1 MIGPMLF
8 SLMKVTLKFLI
19 ERIESIF
26 VDSVMIELNLND
38 DKSDFTKVAILE
50 FDHISRVMLYDYWS
64 SLMDIL
70 TKSNTLIF

>member
-38 DKSDFTKVAILE
+38 DKSDFTKVAILLE
-50 FDHISRVMLYDYWS
+50 G
-64 SLMDIL
+64 IL
-70 TKSNTLIF
+70 EN